1 MMIVHANQKIVTV
14 HKAPTNKDHIY
25 GTMNKAVTFRNF
37 SGLTLNEIKA
47 YTYLC
52 LNQDGYCMALS
63 PEDMANKLGSSTQCM
78 QTAVRGLVTK
88 GYLVKNH
95 GKYYDFVE
103 DPLGVAQEAEIESN
117 RKNDVNTHKKVMVNN
132 RDTNVYHEENRGEI
146 IKEEYSKNTINYT
159 DDDDLSNPK
168 VNSKEWE
175 ELFGRIK
182 VQCYPHTLKRLENV
196 VGTELDARVVGKIV
210 NDKWSAFENKM
221 FEQEGYRLNTLVN
234 LLEANYT
241 KYKYAIAAQDAEY
254 RRAIEESRNQPRID
268 YDLLCASRRKEH
280 EGLDDISAL
289 LDEMFEDYD
298 DAV

>member
-14 HKAPTNKDHIY
+14 HKAPTNKEHIY

-103 DPLGVAQEAEIESN
+103 DPLGVSQEAEIESN

-132 RDTNVYHEENRGEI
+132 RETNVYLEENRGEI
-146 IKEEYSKNTINYT
+146 IQEEYSENTLDYNGI
-159 DDDDLSNPK
+159 DHLSEEK
-168 VNSKEWE
+168 VYNDEWDE
-175 ELFGRIK
+175 IFGRIR
-182 VQCYPHTLKRLENV
+182 VTRYNHTLKKLENAV
-196 VGTELDARVVGKIV
+196 EAELDAKIV
-210 NDKWSAFENKM
+210 EEILNDKWSVFEKGM
-221 FEQEGYRLNTLVN
+221 SETEGYRLNTLQYM
-234 LLEANYT
+234 LEANYL
-241 KYKYAIAAQDAEY
+241 KYKRRIAAQNAE
-254 RRAIEESRNQPRID
+254 RRQLIEEERKNAEFEEGSIYWREPRVPK
-268 YDLLCASRRKEH
+268 RKKGGSSLMDSIFED
-280 EGLDDISAL
+280 LDDVI
-289 LDEMFEDYD
+289 
-298 DAV
+298 

>member
-1 MMIVHANQKIVTV
+1 MIFTYPNQKIVTV
-14 HKAPTNKDHIY
+14 HKAPADKDHFY
-25 GTMNKAVTFRNF
+25 GILNKEALFNACRE
-37 SGLTLNEIKA
+37 LTSNELKVFLYA
-47 YTYLC
+47 AT
-52 LNQDGYCMALS
+52 NQQGYQMALS
-63 PEDMANKLGSSTQCM
+63 TTDIAAQVGSTVDGIR
-78 QTAVRGLVTK
+78 TAIRGLVKK
-88 GYLVKNH
+88 GYMEQDHGNYYTFYELPHDEKPNDQNHHDDKNSAIVPEIPMLTN
-95 GKYYDFVE
+95 GKTSGYQVE
-103 DPLGVAQEAEIESN
+103 SE
-117 RKNDVNTHKKVMVNN
+117 
-132 RDTNVYHEENRGEI
+132 GEI
-146 IKEEYSKNTINYT
+146 IKEEYRKSTINYIVEGN
-159 DDDDLSNPK
+159 LS
-168 VNSKEWE
+168 NSKEWDE
-175 ELFGRIK
+175 IFGRIR